1 MYKRQEQKL
10 RAGGYQVKDHME
22 LETEFIKAN
31 ITSPVLQEEI
41 LKENTPNLMAD
52 ITGNM
57 LKEKEADILT
67 ILALSLIHILH
78 DPYLDASVIERLG
91 CIAVDK
97 KTLLQESDIV
107 SLHGR
112 IGPNDPPII
121 GREELKL
128 MKPVSYLINTA
139 RAVLVDMPAL
149 EEALQNG
156 SIMGAAID
164 VFPKEPLTKEDAV
177 VQLDN
182 CTLTNHRGG
191 DTLDSYERSPELL
204 LEQLQEAVQTGH
216 TKYMI

>member
-1 MYKRQEQKL
+1 MDLLTVTKEIAPKGKAYLVVRQGP
-10 RAGGYQVKDHME
+10 GG
-22 LETEFIKAN
+22 A
-31 ITSPVLQEEI
+31 
-41 LKENTPNLMAD
+41 
-52 ITGNM
+52 
-57 LKEKEADILT
+57 
-67 ILALSLIHILH
+67 
-78 DPYLDASVIERLG
+78 
-91 CIAVDK
+91 
-97 KTLLQESDIV
+97 
-107 SLHGR
+107 
-112 IGPNDPPII
+112 
-121 GREELKL
+121 
-128 MKPVSYLINTA
+128 
-139 RAVLVDMPAL
+139 AL

>member
-1 MYKRQEQKL
+1 MDLKWEN
-10 RAGGYQVKDHME
+10 GG
-22 LETEFIKAN
+22 I
-31 ITSPVLQEEI
+31 
-41 LKENTPNLMAD
+41 
-52 ITGNM
+52 
-57 LKEKEADILT
+57 
-67 ILALSLIHILH
+67 ALGPSGI
-78 DPYLDASVIERLG
+78 PQR
-91 CIAVDK
+91 
-97 KTLLQESDIV
+97 V
-107 SLHGR
+107 SG
-112 IGPNDPPII
+112 
-121 GREELKL
+121 
-128 MKPVSYLINTA
+128 
-139 RAVLVDMPAL
+139 L

>member
-1 MYKRQEQKL
+1 MRSLNVGNSFMGLSVVRQGIVECFLSETRDKRIWRE
-10 RAGGYQVKDHME
+10 GH
-22 LETEFIKAN
+22 T
-31 ITSPVLQEEI
+31 
-41 LKENTPNLMAD
+41 
-52 ITGNM
+52 NM
-57 LKEKEADILT
+57 
-67 ILALSLIHILH
+67 
-78 DPYLDASVIERLG
+78 
-91 CIAVDK
+91 
-97 KTLLQESDIV
+97 IV
-107 SLHGR
+107 SSGHGR

>member
-1 MYKRQEQKL
+1 M
-10 RAGGYQVKDHME
+10 
-22 LETEFIKAN
+22 
-31 ITSPVLQEEI
+31 
-41 LKENTPNLMAD
+41 
-52 ITGNM
+52 
-57 LKEKEADILT
+57 
-67 ILALSLIHILH
+67 
-78 DPYLDASVIERLG
+78 IERLG

-164 VFPKEPLTKEDAV
+164 GYFPKEA
-177 VQLDN
+177 
-182 CTLTNHRGG
+182 
-191 DTLDSYERSPELL
+191 
-204 LEQLQEAVQTGH
+204 
-216 TKYMI
+216 

>member
-1 MYKRQEQKL
+1 MTVGLIGFGAIGQLVAQR
-10 RAGGYQVKDHME
+10 
-22 LETEFIKAN
+22 
-31 ITSPVLQEEI
+31 LQPFGCSI
-41 LKENTPNLMAD
+41 MV
-52 ITGNM
+52 
-57 LKEKEADILT
+57 
-67 ILALSLIHILH
+67 H
-78 DPYLDASVIERLG
+78 DPYLDASVIEQLG

-97 KTLLQESDIV
+97 KTLLEESDIV

-121 GREELKL
+121 GREELRL

-191 DTLDSYERSPELL
+191 GTLDSYERSPELL

>member
-1 MYKRQEQKL
+1 MIPIWMHL
-10 RAGGYQVKDHME
+10 LLSD
-22 LETEFIKAN
+22 
-31 ITSPVLQEEI
+31 
-41 LKENTPNLMAD
+41 MAVSRLIRKPCYRKVISYPFTVASD
-52 ITGNM
+52 PIPR
-57 LKEKEADILT
+57 
-67 ILALSLIHILH
+67 LS
-78 DPYLDASVIERLG
+78 G
-91 CIAVDK
+91 
-97 KTLLQESDIV
+97 
-107 SLHGR
+107 
-112 IGPNDPPII
+112 
-121 GREELKL
+121 EELKL

-139 RAVLVDMPAL
+139 RAALVDMPAL
-149 EEALQNG
+149 EDALQNG